1 MNISPVSFGSNVAFQ
16 EMVSRPQAFVA
27 QNTAVASTSVVDKPK
42 KTGGLKKLLGVVA
55 VAAAAVAGIA
65 YGAKKGVFKV
75 ANPEEGNKII
85 NTAKKYLDQFGT
97 AVADFVSKHAPK
109 VQKTVETA
117 AEEASK
123 A

>member
-1 MNISPVSFGSNVAFQ
+1 MNIRPVSFGSNVAFQ
-16 EMVSRPQAFVA
+16 EMVSKPQAFVA
-27 QNTAVASTSVVDKPK
+27 QTTAVASTPFVDKPK
-42 KTGGLKKLLGVVA
+42 KKGGLKKLLGIVA

-75 ANPEEGNKII
+75 ANPEEGNKVL

-97 AVADFVSKHAPK
+97 AVCDFVSKHAPK
-109 VQKTVETA
+109 VKEAAQTV
-117 AEEASK
+117 AEEAPK